1 MNRLL
6 FLVAIPFIFMAN
18 AGFGI
23 TGRFQPVSE
32 AAQDNYDIK
41 FYHLNLN
48 ISDSST
54 YLAGSASIIFTAT
67 VPMLEQ
73 VWFDCSDLLQVDSV
87 TATGT
92 ALQFS
97 HAGNK
102 LFVDLNNP
110 LDEGNQ
116 LMVTIYYHGLGRNS
130 GVSSGVYSQQVSAWN
145 TRITY
150 TLTEPFSALN
160 FFPCK
165 QVLTDKADSVYMFL
179 STDANLK
186 AGSNGLLTAE
196 VPLPGNRVRYEWKSR
211 IPIAYYLISYSVGNY
226 LDYSFYVP
234 LNNGTDSVLVQNY
247 IYNDSSYLKQNQAS
261 IDKTGDMIR
270 LYSDL
275 YGDYPFKSEKY
286 GHCTAPFGGGMEHQT
301 MTTIVNFSFL
311 LVAHELAHQWF
322 GDYVTCSTWQD
333 IWINEGFA
341 SYSEYLS
348 SQYLKSQDAADS
360 WMKGCH
366 NYVKSAS
373 AGSVYVPEDDA
384 DDEDRIFDYRLSYK
398 KGAALVHMIRQEIGN
413 DSLFFATLTGFLQRY
428 NNGTASGTDFRLY
441 LEEKTGIAFETF
453 FNQWYFGQGYPI
465 CHIDWHHASDTLYIS
480 SLQTTSYGTTPFNM
494 LIEFGVNVNG
504 SDTLI
509 TLRQTQGLANWKV
522 YLPGQVSAVTVDPRH
537 WSVMEVQGITNTQ
550 PDPEVKNLRI
560 VPNPARHKVTVYF
573 ENPNG
578 KCSLVIADASGKI
591 LSIKETSETQE
602 VIDIGKFPTGLYM
615 VLVQDKHNI
624 RRGKFVIQ

>member
-1 MNRLL
+1 MT
-6 FLVAIPFIFMAN
+6 N
-18 AGFGI
+18 AGFSI
-23 TGRFQPVSE
+23 SDRPLSDAS
-32 AAQDNYDIK
+32 AATQDNYDIK

-54 YLAGSASIIFTAT
+54 YLSGSASILFAAT
-67 VPMLEQ
+67 VPVPEQ
-73 VWFDCSDLLQVDSV
+73 VRFDCSDLLQVDSV
-87 TATGT
+87 TAAGT
-92 ALQFS
+92 SLQYA
-97 HAGNK
+97 HAENK
-102 LFVDLNNP
+102 LVVNLNNP
-110 LDEGNQ
+110 LEEGDQ
-116 LMVTIYYHGLGRNS
+116 LMVNIYYHGLGSNS
-130 GVSSGVYSQQVSAWN
+130 GVTSGIFSQRVSTWN

-179 STDANLK
+179 STDAHLK

-211 IPIAYYLISYSVGNY
+211 IPIAYYLISFSVGNY
-226 LDYSFYVP
+226 LDYSFHVP

-247 IYNDSSYLKQNQAS
+247 IYNDSSYLRQNKAS
-261 IDKTGDMIR
+261 IDKTGDLIR

-275 YGDYPFKSEKY
+275 YGDYPFKAEKY

-301 MTTIVNFSFL
+301 MTTLVNFSFL

-333 IWINEGFA
+333 IWVNEGFA
-341 SYSEYLS
+341 SYSEYLAN
-348 SQYLKSQDAADS
+348 QYLKSQDDADS
-360 WMKGCH
+360 WMVGCH

-373 AGSVYVPEDDA
+373 GGSVYVPEEDSG
-384 DDEDRIFDYRLSYK
+384 DEDRIFDYRLSYK

-413 DSLFFATLTGFLQRY
+413 DSLFFATLTGFLQKY
-428 NNGTASGTDFRLY
+428 NNGTASGTDLRLY
-441 LEEKTGIAFETF
+441 LEEETGIAFETF

-465 CHIDWHHASDTLYIS
+465 CHIDWHHANDTLHIS

-509 TLRQTQGLANWKV
+509 TLRQTNGVANWKV
-522 YLPGQVSAVTVDPRH
+522 YLPGQVSAVKVDPRH
-537 WSVMEVQGITNTQ
+537 WSVLGVPGITNTQ
-550 PDPEVKNLRI
+550 PDPTAKNLRI
-560 VPNPARHKVTVYF
+560 VPNPARHRVNVYF
-573 ENPNG
+573 DNPNG
-578 KCSLVIADASGKI
+578 NCSLVIADASGKI
-591 LSIKETSETQE
+591 LSMKETPETHE
-602 VIDIGKFPTGLYM
+602 VIDIGKFPAGLYL
-615 VLVQDKHNI
+615 VLIQDKHNI
-624 RRGKFVIQ
+624 HRGKFVIQ